1 MTDIPLLDDTV
12 KVVQTMKTTAMENE
26 KVDQSSR

>member
-12 KVVQTMKTTAMENE
+12 KVVQTTKTIAMENE